1 MKRTKKTWLFFIL
14 QLVFMLIA
22 PCVFVWLQ
30 YGDLTSGYK
39 VSVTAILL
47 IILIFWA
54 FKRIFLNKWL
64 KTFEQK
70 IINIETN
77 ALTITDKQAIS
88 SNKKAWRFYSL
99 VQLLF
104 SAIIPLLLFILAIIT
119 SKTVEQGLIKLYGCF
134 KHMSLFCVEVAYNTF
149 DKVYL
154 IQAIN
159 FFQQWQ
165 QVSLCWIRNNVF
177 LC

>member
-1 MKRTKKTWLFFIL
+1 MKRTSKTWLFFVL

-47 IILIFWA
+47 MILIFWA

-77 ALTITDKQAIS
+77 ALTITDKTAIE

-104 SAIIPLLLFILAIIT
+104 NSIVPLLIFILAILTI
-119 SKTVEQGLIKLYGCF
+119 KTVEQGLIKLFGCLMF
-134 KHMSLFCVEVAYNTF
+134 CLISVGIGILFRIAEIWSMKLTHE
-149 DKVYL
+149 
-154 IQAIN
+154 
-159 FFQQWQ
+159 
-165 QVSLCWIRNNVF
+165 
-177 LC
+177 